1 MPPRDFFGFVG
12 ELIEPQ
18 YRVDDVI
25 GEGGFSV
32 VYRGH
37 HLGLDEPV
45 AIKCLK
51 IPAGLTPSMIEAVVE
66 RFQAESRI
74 MYRLSQG
81 NLNIVRSVS
90 SGTAESRVTGAT
102 VPYMVL
108 EWLDGVSLFQDLKER
123 RARRMIGR
131 TLQETIRLLDP
142 AAMALDYAHAQG
154 VVHRDLKPGN
164 IFLAETRDGTRS
176 KVLDFGLA
184 KILSDDGIGLGP
196 AQHTMSQGIFCS
208 LSYGAPEQF
217 DPKRGPVGPWT
228 DVYSFAFVILE
239 VLSDKKVRPAETMVD
254 AARKAFDEKAD
265 LSATALGIE
274 LPEKI
279 EDLLFRAVKVDK
291 TQRPPDMHALWGQI
305 KRVVKEEGIKVR
317 VRGTYNGPESAPSM
331 VTQVGPGSPGFVMPG
346 INPVLGSPLGDGP
359 LGSPLGDGPLG
370 SPLGDGTPFAGPAP
384 EAPVQV
390 IVNDPGSS
398 PEVSIPLTRR
408 HSSRPPPNISSVGAE
423 VVPTSTLLSSMGP
436 PSPPSAAVHET
447 TVPVGSFNG
456 GASATKSAPPL
467 DVPAPLAP
475 VPAPIEKRP
484 SAVAAISAKPASAP
498 RRVMLVA
505 FAVTV
510 VVLVL
515 GLAALARFGA
525 ALPGQ

>member
-18 YRVDDVI
+18 YRVDEVI

-51 IPAGLTPSMIEAVVE
+51 MPAGLTPGMVDAVVE

-90 SGTAESRVTGAT
+90 SGTAQSKVTGVL

-108 EWLDGVSLFQDLKER
+108 EWLEGVSLFQDLKER

-131 TLQETIRLLDP
+131 TLQDTIRLLDP

-164 IFLAETRDGTRS
+164 IFLANTRDGIRS

-184 KILSDDGIGLGP
+184 KVLTDDGIGLGP

-217 DPKRGPVGPWT
+217 DPNRGPIGPWT

-239 VLSDKKVRPAETMVD
+239 VLQDKKVRPAETMVD
-254 AARKAFDEKAD
+254 AARRAFDEKAD

-274 LPEKI
+274 LPPKI
-279 EDLLFRAVKVDK
+279 EDLLVRAVQVDK
-291 TQRPPDMHALWGQI
+291 TKRPPDMHSLWGQI

-317 VRGTYNGPESAPSM
+317 VPATYNGPESAPSM
-331 VTQVGPGSPGFVMPG
+331 VTQTGPGSPGFAMQILPG
-346 INPVLGSPLGDGP
+346 MTSPIGSPLGSG
-359 LGSPLGDGPLG
+359 
-370 SPLGDGTPFAGPAP
+370 FGPAVNASAASPAAGDSGPDLTPLAP
-384 EAPVQV
+384 EVASNPAVQV
-390 IVNDPGSS
+390 IVTDPGSS
-398 PEVSIPLTRR
+398 PSVNPPVELIRR
-408 HSSRPPPNISSVGAE
+408 HPTSRPPPPDPSDTAMSPGTDARGGNGRMPSQPDRSSGI
-423 VVPTSTLLSSMGP
+423 
-436 PSPPSAAVHET
+436 
-447 TVPVGSFNG
+447 PVS
-456 GASATKSAPPL
+456 
-467 DVPAPLAP
+467 
-475 VPAPIEKRP
+475 
-484 SAVAAISAKPASAP
+484 VAAPQSVRPRPVSLAAQVESRPPASPKSVALIAF
-498 RRVMLVA
+498 VIALMVVIGVVA
-505 FAVTV
+505 FV
-510 VVLVL
+510 
-515 GLAALARFGA
+515 RFGMVG
-525 ALPGQ
+525 PGP

>member
-1 MPPRDFFGFVG
+1 MAPRDFFGFVG
-12 ELIEPQ
+12 ELIESQ

-51 IPAGLTPSMIEAVVE
+51 IPAGLTPSMIDAVVE

-90 SGTAESRVTGAT
+90 SGTAESKVTGAL

-108 EWLDGVSLFQDLKER
+108 EWLNGVSLFQDLKER
-123 RARRMIGR
+123 RARRLNGR

-184 KILSDDGIGLGP
+184 KVLTDDGIGLGP

-217 DPKRGPVGPWT
+217 DPKRGPIGPWT

-254 AARKAFDEKAD
+254 AARKAFNETAD

-291 TQRPPDMHALWGQI
+291 TLRPPDMHSLWGQI

-317 VRGTYNGPESAPSM
+317 VPATYNGPESAPSM

-346 INPVLGSPLGDGP
+346 LGAGGRMPGLGSPLGDD
-359 LGSPLGDGPLG
+359 LS
-370 SPLGDGTPFAGPAP
+370 PAP
-384 EAPVQV
+384 PVQV
-390 IVNDPGSS
+390 IVNQPDSS
-398 PEVSIPLTRR
+398 PEMQSIPLTRK
-408 HSSRPPPNISSVGAE
+408 HPSSRPPPPPEASPDAPHEPTQPVGAFP
-423 VVPTSTLLSSMGP
+423 VSSLLDAPSTGVTVAEPGRMASSGGGVSHVGGP
-436 PSPPSAAVHET
+436 PARGSAAASLKPLPT
-447 TVPVGSFNG
+447 TG
-456 GASATKSAPPL
+456 
-467 DVPAPLAP
+467 
-475 VPAPIEKRP
+475 P
-484 SAVAAISAKPASAP
+484 SPRKIAV
-498 RRVMLVA
+498 VA
-505 FAVTV
+505 FGVTV
-510 VVLVL
+510 VLLLLALFLV
-515 GLAALARFGA
+515 GHFAPAP
-525 ALPGQ
+525 PGP

>member
-1 MPPRDFFGFVG
+1 MAAARDFFGFVG
-12 ELIEPQ
+12 ENIESH

-32 VYRGH
+32 VYRAH

-51 IPAGLTPSMIEAVVE
+51 IPAGLTPNMIDAVVE

-81 NLNIVRSVS
+81 NLNIVRSIS
-90 SGTAESRVTGAT
+90 SGTVESKVTGVL

-108 EWLDGVSLFQDLKER
+108 EWLEGVSLFQDLKDR
-123 RARRMIGR
+123 RSRRMLGR

-164 IFLAETRDGTRS
+164 RFLAETRDGTRS

-184 KILSDDGIGLGP
+184 KVLTDDGIGLGP

-217 DPKRGPVGPWT
+217 DPKRGPIGPWT

-239 VLSDKKVRPAETMVD
+239 VLMDKKVRPAETMVD

-279 EDLLFRAVKVDK
+279 EDLLYRAVRVDK
-291 TQRPPDMHALWGQI
+291 TKRPPDMHALWGQI

-317 VRGTYNGPESAPSM
+317 VPATYNGPESAPSM
-331 VTQVGPGSPGFVMPG
+331 VTQVGPGSPGFVLPG
-346 INPVLGSPLGDGP
+346 GMSPLLAAHGSPLGE
-359 LGSPLGDGPLG
+359 SE
-370 SPLGDGTPFAGPAP
+370 PAP
-384 EAPVQV
+384 AVRV
-390 IVNDPGSS
+390 IVTDPESS
-398 PEVSIPLTRR
+398 PEMQSIPLTRR
-408 HSSRPPPNISSVGAE
+408 HPTSRPPPPDPV
-423 VVPTSTLLSSMGP
+423 STAP
-436 PSPPSAAVHET
+436 HEAT
-447 TVPVGSFNG
+447 APLGSFENG
-456 GASATKSAPPL
+456 SPAANT
-467 DVPAPLAP
+467 APLAA
-475 VPAPIEKRP
+475 PARAPSPALSSLAPTGAGRSPRP
-484 SAVAAISAKPASAP
+484 LLSASMPPPAANPKK
-498 RRVMLVA
+498 VMLIA
-505 FAVTV
+505 FGVT
-510 VVLVL
+510 LVIL
-515 GLAALARFGA
+515 LAGLAVFARFA
-525 ALPGQ
+525 PGP

>member
-51 IPAGLTPSMIEAVVE
+51 MPAGLTPGMVDAVVE

-90 SGTAESRVTGAT
+90 SGTAESKVTGVL

-108 EWLDGVSLFQDLKER
+108 EWLEGVSLFQDLKER

-131 TLQETIRLLDP
+131 TLQDTIRLLDP

-164 IFLAETRDGTRS
+164 IFLANTRDGIRS

-184 KILSDDGIGLGP
+184 KVLTDDGIGLGP

-217 DPKRGPVGPWT
+217 DPNRGPIGPWT

-239 VLSDKKVRPAETMVD
+239 VLMDKKVRPAETMVD
-254 AARKAFDEKAD
+254 AARRAFDEKAD

-274 LPEKI
+274 LPSKI
-279 EDLLFRAVKVDK
+279 EDLLARAVQVDK
-291 TQRPPDMHALWGQI
+291 TKRPPDMHALWGQI

-317 VRGTYNGPESAPSM
+317 VPATYNGPESAPSM
-331 VTQVGPGSPGFVMPG
+331 VTQTGPGSPGFAMQILPG
-346 INPVLGSPLGDGP
+346 MTSPIGSPLGSG
-359 LGSPLGDGPLG
+359 
-370 SPLGDGTPFAGPAP
+370 FGPAVHP
-384 EAPVQV
+384 AAPAAEAVQV
-390 IVNDPGSS
+390 IVTDPGSS
-398 PEVSIPLTRR
+398 PNVNAAPVELIRR
-408 HSSRPPPNISSVGAE
+408 HPTSRPPPPDPVDTMMSPSSEGNGRM
-423 VVPTSTLLSSMGP
+423 PSQPDRSSGI
-436 PSPPSAAVHET
+436 
-447 TVPVGSFNG
+447 PVS
-456 GASATKSAPPL
+456 
-467 DVPAPLAP
+467 
-475 VPAPIEKRP
+475 
-484 SAVAAISAKPASAP
+484 VAAPQSVRPRPLSLAAQVENRPPATPKSVAVIAFVIALVV
-498 RRVMLVA
+498 VMGVVA
-505 FAVTV
+505 FVHF
-510 VVLVL
+510 
-515 GLAALARFGA
+515 GLAG
-525 ALPGQ
+525 PGP

>member
-18 YRVDDVI
+18 YRVDEVI

-51 IPAGLTPSMIEAVVE
+51 MPAGLTPGMVDAVVE

-90 SGTAESRVTGAT
+90 SGTAQSKVTGVL

-108 EWLDGVSLFQDLKER
+108 EWLEGVSLFQDLKER

-131 TLQETIRLLDP
+131 TLQDTIRLLDP

-164 IFLAETRDGTRS
+164 IFLANTRDGIRS

-184 KILSDDGIGLGP
+184 KVLTDDGIGLGP

-217 DPKRGPVGPWT
+217 DPNRGPIGPWT

-239 VLSDKKVRPAETMVD
+239 VLQDKKVRPAETMVD
-254 AARKAFDEKAD
+254 AARRAFDEKAD

-274 LPEKI
+274 LPPKI
-279 EDLLFRAVKVDK
+279 EDLLAPTRHALALGADQARGEGRGDQGARARDL
-291 TQRPPDMHALWGQI
+291 QRP
-305 KRVVKEEGIKVR
+305 GIGAEHGYANGPWLPR
-317 VRGTYNGPESAPSM
+317 VRDADPARDDIAHRFAARVGLRPRRQRQCGVAGCRRLGPRSDTARPRGGVEPRRAGHRDRPRLVSERESPPRAHS
-331 VTQVGPGSPGFVMPG
+331 S
-346 INPVLGSPLGDGP
+346 
-359 LGSPLGDGPLG
+359 
-370 SPLGDGTPFAGPAP
+370 TPDLTPAAAGPIGHRDVARHRREGRQRADAVATGP
-384 EAPVQV
+384 VERNSGERGGAPV
-390 IVNDPGSS
+390 
-398 PEVSIPLTRR
+398 
-408 HSSRPPPNISSVGAE
+408 
-423 VVPTSTLLSSMGP
+423 
-436 PSPPSAAVHET
+436 
-447 TVPVGSFNG
+447 
-456 GASATKSAPPL
+456 GASATR
-467 DVPAPLAP
+467 LAGG
-475 VPAPIEKRP
+475 AGGEP
-484 SAVAAISAKPASAP
+484 SAGVAEERGADCVRDRADGRD
-498 RRVMLVA
+498 RRRGIRTLRDGG
-505 FAVTV
+505 T
-510 VVLVL
+510 
-515 GLAALARFGA
+515 GALKGA
-525 ALPGQ
+525 TRSSPGPEAHTSPTCRRRS

>member
-51 IPAGLTPSMIEAVVE
+51 MPAGLTPSMVDAVVE

-90 SGTAESRVTGAT
+90 SGTAESRVTGAL

-108 EWLDGVSLFQDLKER
+108 EWLEGVSLFQDLKER
-123 RARRMIGR
+123 RQRSMIGR
-131 TLQETIRLLDP
+131 TLLDTIRLLDP
-142 AAMALDYAHAQG
+142 AAMAIEYAHAQG

-164 IFLAETRDGTRS
+164 IFMATTRDGVRT

-184 KILSDDGIGLGP
+184 KVLTDDGIGLGP

-217 DPKRGPVGPWT
+217 DPQRGPIGPWT

-239 VLSDKKVRPAETMVD
+239 VLMDKKVRPAETMVD
-254 AARKAFDEKAD
+254 AARRAFDEKAD
-265 LSATALGIE
+265 LSATNLGLQ
-274 LPEKI
+274 LPPKI
-279 EDLLFRAVKVDK
+279 EELLLRAVQVDK
-291 TQRPPDMHALWGQI
+291 TKRPPDMHALWVHI
-305 KRVVKEEGIKVR
+305 KRAVKEEGMKVR
-317 VRGTYNGPESAPSM
+317 VPATYNGPESAPSM
-331 VTQVGPGSPGFVMPG
+331 VTQVGPGSPGFDMRMLQGKPS
-346 INPVLGSPLGDGP
+346 PHGSPLGSSPGVPAVAESGP
-359 LGSPLGDGPLG
+359 TL
-370 SPLGDGTPFAGPAP
+370 AAP
-384 EAPVQV
+384 EPGVQV
-390 IVNDPGSS
+390 IVTDPGSN
-398 PEVSIPLTRR
+398 PEVQSIPLIKR
-408 HSSRPPPNISSVGAE
+408 HPTSRPPPPDGIRA
-423 VVPTSTLLSSMGP
+423 
-436 PSPPSAAVHET
+436 PSRES
-447 TVPVGSFNG
+447 TVPVGSFESNASNG
-456 GASATKSAPPL
+456 SQTSDVRASQSPERVSSVPSSTTNPPRTL
-467 DVPAPLAP
+467 SQRPVSLASQVSSRP
-475 VPAPIEKRP
+475 PPTPKR
-484 SAVAAISAKPASAP
+484 VA
-498 RRVMLVA
+498 LVA
-505 FAVTV
+505 FVIAM
-510 VVLVL
+510 VVLTL
-515 GLAALARFGA
+515 GAWAFVRFG
-525 ALPGQ
+525 

>member
-51 IPAGLTPSMIEAVVE
+51 MPPGLNPNMVDAVVE

-81 NLNIVRSVS
+81 SLNIVRSIS
-90 SGTAESRVTGAT
+90 SGTADSKVTGVR

-108 EWLDGVSLFQDLKER
+108 EWLEGVSLFQDLRER
-123 RARRMIGR
+123 RQRKMIGR
-131 TLQETIRLLDP
+131 TLQDTIRLLDP
-142 AAMALDYAHAQG
+142 AGMALDYAHAQG

-164 IFLAETRDGTRS
+164 IFLANTRDGVRS

-184 KILSDDGIGLGP
+184 KVLTDDSIGLAP

-217 DPKRGPVGPWT
+217 DPSRGPIGPWT

-239 VLSDKKVRPAETMVD
+239 VLSDKKVRPTETMVD

-265 LSATALGIE
+265 LSATALGID
-274 LPEKI
+274 LPPKI
-279 EDLLFRAVKVDK
+279 EDLLRQAVQVDK
-291 TQRPPDMHALWGQI
+291 LKRPPNMHALWGQI
-305 KRVVKEEGIKVR
+305 KRVVKTEGIKVR
-317 VRGTYNGPESAPSM
+317 MPATYNGPESAPSM
-331 VTQVGPGSPGFVMPG
+331 VTHVGPGEPGAGLHLRSPGMGLPPG
-346 INPVLGSPLGDGP
+346 AAMSSPLGEDSQP
-359 LGSPLGDGPLG
+359 DL
-370 SPLGDGTPFAGPAP
+370 TPEPT
-384 EAPVQV
+384 PVQV
-390 IVNDPGSS
+390 IVNEPPSS
-398 PEVSIPLTRR
+398 GEMQSIPLTRR
-408 HSSRPPPNISSVGAE
+408 HPTTRPPPPDPSPVLVDDLFPRVVPPHDPPPRAEPSSPPMNAQQILAGGSHPLAAVSQRPRRMSSRPPPTPKKIALIAFGVTM
-423 VVPTSTLLSSMGP
+423 VILLLG
-436 PSPPSAAVHET
+436 
-447 TVPVGSFNG
+447 
-456 GASATKSAPPL
+456 
-467 DVPAPLAP
+467 
-475 VPAPIEKRP
+475 
-484 SAVAAISAKPASAP
+484 
-498 RRVMLVA
+498 LVA
-505 FAVTV
+505 FA
-510 VVLVL
+510 
-515 GLAALARFGA
+515 RFGVT
-525 ALPGQ
+525 PSGP

>member
-1 MPPRDFFGFVG
+1 MPARDFFGFVG

-18 YRVDDVI
+18 YRVDEVI

-51 IPAGLTPSMIEAVVE
+51 MPAGLTPGMVDAVVE

-81 NLNIVRSVS
+81 NLNIVRSIS
-90 SGTAESRVTGAT
+90 SGTGISRVTGAT

-123 RARRMIGR
+123 RLRKMIGR
-131 TLQETIRLLDP
+131 NLQDTIRLLDP

-164 IFLAETRDGTRS
+164 LFLAETRDGIRS

-184 KILSDDGIGLGP
+184 KVLSDDGIGLGP

-279 EDLLFRAVKVDK
+279 EDLLYRAVRPDK

-317 VRGTYNGPESAPSM
+317 VPATYNGPESAPSM
-331 VTQVGPGSPGFVMPG
+331 VTQIGPGSPGFSTMTAAG
-346 INPVLGSPLGDGP
+346 ERARNAMLGSPLGDDAIQAP
-359 LGSPLGDGPLG
+359 RPA
-370 SPLGDGTPFAGPAP
+370 AGVAP
-384 EAPVQV
+384 EPAAVQV
-390 IVNDPGSS
+390 IVNDPGSA
-398 PEVSIPLTRR
+398 PDMASIPLTRKQA
-408 HSSRPPPNISSVGAE
+408 SSRPPP
-423 VVPTSTLLSSMGP
+423 
-436 PSPPSAAVHET
+436 PSPLSTAPHEL

-456 GASATKSAPPL
+456 ARSSEGVSIPESTPLGAGTLAAPAGSVDAANSPASLVPTPSNRPPGPGPL
-467 DVPAPLAP
+467 TASLNAAPEPAKKNVAL
-475 VPAPIEKRP
+475 I
-484 SAVAAISAKPASAP
+484 AVAIAVIL
-498 RRVMLVA
+498 LVA
-505 FAVTV
+505 LFC
-510 VVLVL
+510 
-515 GLAALARFGA
+515 LARFGGA
-525 ALPGQ
+525 TPGQ

>member
-1 MPPRDFFGFVG
+1 MAARDFFGFVG

-51 IPAGLTPSMIEAVVE
+51 IPAGLTPGMVDAVVE

-81 NLNIVRSVS
+81 NLNIVRSIS
-90 SGTAESRVTGAT
+90 SGTAKSKVTGVL

-108 EWLDGVSLFQDLKER
+108 EWLEGVSLFQDLRDR
-123 RARRMIGR
+123 RARQLVGR

-142 AAMALDYAHAQG
+142 AATALDYAHSQG

-184 KILSDDGIGLGP
+184 KVLTDDAIGLGP

-217 DPKRGPVGPWT
+217 DPKRGPIGPWT

-239 VLSDKKVRPAETMVD
+239 VLSDKKVRPAERMVD
-254 AARKAFDEKAD
+254 AARRAFDEKAD
-265 LSATALGIE
+265 LSATALGH
-274 LPEKI
+274 
-279 EDLLFRAVKVDK
+279 
-291 TQRPPDMHALWGQI
+291 RPPA
-305 KRVVKEEGIKVR
+305 
-317 VRGTYNGPESAPSM
+317 
-331 VTQVGPGSPGFVMPG
+331 
-346 INPVLGSPLGDGP
+346 
-359 LGSPLGDGPLG
+359 
-370 SPLGDGTPFAGPAP
+370 
-384 EAPVQV
+384 
-390 IVNDPGSS
+390 
-398 PEVSIPLTRR
+398 RR
-408 HSSRPPPNISSVGAE
+408 SRRSSR
-423 VVPTSTLLSSMGP
+423 
-436 PSPPSAAVHET
+436 
-447 TVPVGSFNG
+447 
-456 GASATKSAPPL
+456 
-467 DVPAPLAP
+467 
-475 VPAPIEKRP
+475 
-484 SAVAAISAKPASAP
+484 
-498 RRVMLVA
+498 
-505 FAVTV
+505 
-510 VVLVL
+510 
-515 GLAALARFGA
+515 AR
-525 ALPGQ
+525 